1 MRILS
6 ILPKLP
12 GDPVD
17 GHVIR
22 SRPFH
27 RRLVERAEVD
37 ILSYD
42 VGTIDEDIEAGASSC
57 QVVAARLHRNASLLH
72 RMRTFFSPEDVQQR
86 DSEFSEALKDKLLSQ
101 DYDIVWVAGWRMLLY
116 LPEIREHASGRTKI
130 IADVVDD
137 ETLRN
142 WSDFRSARGLKS
154 NATMSRR
161 LLRNSLYQRRFLS
174 EADLA
179 LFVAETDAESTRK
192 RLPGLRVEVNQNGV
206 DTNYFAPAPCCRA
219 EGLAEGVAK
228 GVPGE
233 VCGAAAGGNQEPILL
248 FEGTMSYAPN
258 IEGAKYLVH
267 EILPLVKQ
275 SVPGVRVVIV
285 GRNPTPEIRALA
297 CDDVEV
303 TGTVDDIR
311 VHMRRGALLAC
322 SLRSGSGLKNKI
334 LQSWA
339 MGVPVVATPISVP
352 GLGGIDGENL
362 LLAEGPEA
370 FAAQCVKLL
379 QSPELSKRIAQ
390 AGRELAV
397 ERYSIQ
403 VKLDQIDGF
412 IDELVR

>member
-12 GDPVD
+12 GEPVD

-27 RRLVERAEVD
+27 RRLVQRADVD
-37 ILSYD
+37 ILAYD
-42 VGTIDEDIEAGASSC
+42 VGTIDEDIEVGASSC
-57 QVVAARLHRNASLLH
+57 EVVATRLQRNTSLLY

-86 DSEFSEALKDKLLSQ
+86 DAEFSSALAEKLASH
-101 DYDIVWVAGWRMLLY
+101 DYDLVWVAGWRMLLY
-116 LPEIREHASGRTKI
+116 LPEIRERISGRTKI

-137 ETLRN
+137 ETVRN
-142 WSDFRSARGLKS
+142 WSDLRNARGLKS
-154 NATMSRR
+154 NATMARR

-179 LFVAETDAESTRK
+179 LFVAETDAASTRK
-192 RLPGLRVEVNQNGV
+192 RLPSLRVEVNQNGV
-206 DTNYFAPAPCCRA
+206 DTDYFTPAPRRSA
-219 EGLAEGVAK
+219 S
-228 GVPGE
+228 
-233 VCGAAAGGNQEPILL
+233 AGNPTPILL

-258 IEGAKYLVH
+258 IEGAEYLVR
-267 EILPLVKQ
+267 EILPLVQQ
-275 SVPGVRVVIV
+275 SIPGASVIIV
-285 GRNPTPEIRALA
+285 GRNPTPKIQALA
-297 CDDVEV
+297 SADVEV

-311 VHMRRGALLAC
+311 LHMRRGALLAC

-339 MGVPVVATPISVP
+339 MGIPVVATPISVP
-352 GLGGIDGENL
+352 GLGGIDGGNL
-362 LLAEGPEA
+362 LLADGPEA
-370 FAAQCVKLL
+370 FAAQCVRLL
-379 QSPELSKRIAQ
+379 RSPDLSARIAQ

-403 VKLDQIDGF
+403 VKLDEIDGL
-412 IDELVR
+412 IEELVDRPRKLPVESRQA

>member
-1 MRILS
+1 VRILS

-37 ILSYD
+37 ILAYD
-42 VGTIDEDIEAGASSC
+42 VGTIDEDIRARASSC
-57 QVVAARLHRNASLLH
+57 QVVTARLHRNASLLH

-86 DSEFSEALKDKLLSQ
+86 DAEFSDALKDKLQIQ

-142 WSDFRSARGLKS
+142 WSDLRSARGIKS

-179 LFVAETDAESTRK
+179 LFVAETDAESTRR

-206 DTNYFAPAPCCRA
+206 DTDYFAPVPCGRA
-219 EGLAEGVAK
+219 EGVS
-228 GVPGE
+228 
-233 VCGAAAGGNQEPILL
+233 GAVAGGNEEPILL

-267 EILPLVKQ
+267 EILPLVKRT
-275 SVPGVRVVIV
+275 VPGVRVVIV
-285 GRNPTPEIRALA
+285 GRSPTPEIQALA
-297 CDDVEV
+297 GDDVEV
-303 TGTVDDIR
+303 TGTVEDIR

-339 MGVPVVATPISVP
+339 MGIPVVATPISVP

>member
-37 ILSYD
+37 ILAYD
-42 VGTIDEDIEAGASSC
+42 VGTIDEDIRARASSC
-57 QVVAARLHRNASLLH
+57 QVVTARLHRNASLLH

-86 DSEFSEALKDKLLSQ
+86 DAEFSDALKDKLQIQ

-142 WSDFRSARGLKS
+142 WSDLRSARGIKS

-179 LFVAETDAESTRK
+179 LFVAETDAESTRR

-206 DTNYFAPAPCCRA
+206 DTDYFAPVPCGRA
-219 EGLAEGVAK
+219 EGVS
-228 GVPGE
+228 
-233 VCGAAAGGNQEPILL
+233 GAVAGGNEEPILL

-267 EILPLVKQ
+267 EILPLVKRT
-275 SVPGVRVVIV
+275 VPGVRVVIV
-285 GRNPTPEIRALA
+285 GRSPTPEIQALA
-297 CDDVEV
+297 GDDVEV
-303 TGTVDDIR
+303 TGTVEDIR

-339 MGVPVVATPISVP
+339 MGIPVVATPISVP